1 MNTKLAEWRKVTNN
15 QELSG
20 ISARA
25 FSDGMRAADDEARLC
40 SRKLRVALVALTEI
54 AVPPAGA
61 ANGESAEVLWRRSL
75 AQAALDRI
83 GGLK

>member
-1 MNTKLAEWRKVTNN
+1 MNTKLDEWRKVTNN
-15 QELSG
+15 QELNG

-25 FSDGMRAADDEARLC
+25 FSDGVRAADDDARLC
-40 SRKLRVALVALTEI
+40 SRKLRVALTEI
-54 AVPPAGA
+54 AVTPAGA